1 MIVAERRPGDSRI
14 GMIDNV
20 QTLYV
25 FAGLSNIVL
34 SAALLFLLWRRSRT
48 RYVLFWALSGVA
60 VAVGTVGLGFAQL
73 PSPWPGYLGGN
84 LPFLVA
90 GFLSF
95 QGFQGV
101 TRTERFGR
109 FAVFWL
115 VSGALLTPVA
125 RLFGCSFIQSLA
137 VITLF
142 GAPIAGAAAALAFA
156 SRDRALRQPLLVTGV
171 LMSTN
176 VVLSVLRAIGSFS
189 EPAKADFFAGSWVEV
204 TVTVGF
210 GVIFLVQN
218 AVYLWLIV
226 ADEAAQHA
234 ARQDRL
240 MAQLQAQAEE
250 LRAAKAAAEAASAAK
265 SAFLATMSHE
275 IRTPLSSVIGF
286 SEVLLR
292 TDLDP
297 QQRDYVELQRDAG
310 RGLLKVINS
319 ILDFSKLEAGEVEIA
334 PEDFDLPAEMESC
347 CGLFRLA
354 AEQRG
359 LALRL
364 VLDPA
369 VPRWLRLDGYRLRQV
384 VGNLLSNAVKFTRS
398 GEIVLAIRREAER
411 LCVEVRDT
419 GIGIP
424 AEKLPALFCDF
435 SQLDGSIARDHGGTG
450 LGLAISRRL
459 VALMGGT
466 LGVESRIDSG
476 SRFYFSLA
484 LVPGTAVPEPAAVP
498 AVERKL
504 RILVAED
511 IDTNQL
517 LIKLLLTQDG
527 HVVTVVDNG
536 ASAVEAVARQV
547 YDLVLMDM
555 QMPVLDGL
563 GATRRIRALPDA
575 AGKLPILALTANV
588 LPEEL
593 AACRDA
599 GMQGHLAKPIEPYR
613 LRAALAEVCAA
624 GGR

>member
-1 MIVAERRPGDSRI
+1 MISDI
-14 GMIDNV
+14 
-20 QTLYV
+20 QTLYAFV
-25 FAGLSNIVL
+25 GLSNILL
-34 SAALLFLLWRRSRT
+34 SAILLLLLWRRSRT
-48 RYVLFWALSGVA
+48 RYVLFWALSSTVVA
-60 VAVGTVGLGFAQL
+60 FATIGLGLGL
-73 PSPWPGYLGGN
+73 PRLSSPWPGYLVSTM
-84 LPFLVA
+84 PYLVA
-90 GFLSF
+90 GFLTF
-95 QGFQGV
+95 KGFQSV
-101 TRTERFGR
+101 MQTARFGR
-109 FAVFWL
+109 SALFWL
-115 VSGALLTPVA
+115 LAGLPVTAVAVALGFTFV
-125 RLFGCSFIQSLA
+125 QSLA
-137 VITLF
+137 LITLF
-142 GAPIAGAAAALAFA
+142 GVPIAGACAVLAFT
-156 SRDRALRQPLLVTGV
+156 SRDRALRQPLILTGV
-171 LMSTN
+171 LMSGN
-176 VVLSVLRAIGSFS
+176 VALSVLRAIGTFS
-189 EPAKADFFAGSWVEV
+189 QPAKADFFAGSWLEV
-204 TVTVGF
+204 TVTIGF
-210 GVIFLVQN
+210 GMIFLVQN

-240 MAQLQAQAEE
+240 MAQLRTQAEE

-286 SEVLLR
+286 SDVLLR
-292 TDLDP
+292 TELDP

-310 RGLLKVINS
+310 RGLLKVING

-334 PEDFDLPAEMESC
+334 PEDVDLAAEMESC

-354 AEQRG
+354 AEERG

-384 VGNLLSNAVKFTRS
+384 IGNLLSNAVKFTRQ
-398 GEIVLAIRREAER
+398 GEIVLAIRREADR
-411 LCVEVRDT
+411 LCFEVRDT

-424 AEKLPALFCDF
+424 ARKLPELFRDF

-450 LGLAISRRL
+450 LGLAICRRL
-459 VALMGGT
+459 VALMGGA
-466 LGVESRIDSG
+466 LSVETRIDVG
-476 SRFYFSLA
+476 SRFFFALA
-484 LVPGTAVPEPAAVP
+484 LVPGTAAPEPAVVP
-498 AVERKL
+498 AAERKL

-511 IDTNQL
+511 TDTNQL

-536 ASAVEAVARQV
+536 ASAVEAVTRQD

-563 GATRRIRALPDA
+563 GATRQIRALPDA

-593 AACRDA
+593 AACREA
-599 GMQGHLAKPIEPYR
+599 GMQGHLAKPIDPYR
-613 LRAALAEVCAA
+613 LRAALAEICA
-624 GGR
+624 GGGR